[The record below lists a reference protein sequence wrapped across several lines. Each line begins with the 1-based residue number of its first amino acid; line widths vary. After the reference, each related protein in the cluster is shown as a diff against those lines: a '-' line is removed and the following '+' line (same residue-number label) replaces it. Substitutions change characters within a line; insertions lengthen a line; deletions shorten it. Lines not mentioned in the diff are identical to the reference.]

1 MRLVDGRWLTPA
13 DDERSGQVVVINQ
26 TFAERHFAGESPI
39 GRRLNLGGPEEPDWW
54 EIVGVAADARYASI
68 RDGGR
73 VGAYFAYAQ
82 LPSRSLRVALRTSG
96 DPSAVAGDVRGIVEE
111 LDASLAVAE
120 IRTMESIVEDALG
133 PERFV
138 TMLLGLFAG
147 LALLLAM
154 VGLYGVVSYGVSQR
168 LREMGVRLAL
178 GAEGG
183 DIRGLVLGQSLR
195 MVAIGL
201 LVGTAGALALT
212 RLMDSLLFGV
222 GARDPWTYGT
232 VALILAGVAVV
243 ASALPAIRA
252 ARVDPIRVLRT
263 E

>member
-1 MRLVDGRWLTPA
+1 
-13 DDERSGQVVVINQ
+13 
-26 TFAERHFAGESPI
+26 
-39 GRRLNLGGPEEPDWW
+39 
-54 EIVGVAADARYASI
+54 
-68 RDGGR
+68 
-73 VGAYFAYAQ
+73 
-82 LPSRSLRVALRTSG
+82 
-96 DPSAVAGDVRGIVEE
+96 
-111 LDASLAVAE
+111 
-120 IRTMESIVEDALG
+120 MESIVADALG

-147 LALLLAM
+147 LALLLAV
-154 VGLYGVVSYGVSQR
+154 VGLYGVVSYGVNQR

-195 MVAIGL
+195 MVAFGL
-201 LVGTAGALALT
+201 LIGTAGALALT

-232 VALILAGVAVV
+232 VALILAGVAAV
-243 ASALPAIRA
+243 ASALPAVRA